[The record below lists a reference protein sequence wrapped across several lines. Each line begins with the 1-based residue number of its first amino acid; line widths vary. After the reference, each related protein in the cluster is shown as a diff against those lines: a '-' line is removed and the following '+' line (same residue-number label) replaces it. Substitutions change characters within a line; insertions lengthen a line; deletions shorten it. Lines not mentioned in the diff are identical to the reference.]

1 MADTADAALLAAKRE
16 LNSLLI
22 ELDAVWPK
30 WPQGR
35 NVIARLN

>member
-22 ELDAVWPK
+22 ELDTLWPK
-30 WPQGR
+30 GLHGC
-35 NVIARLN
+35 NVFVRVN

>member
-22 ELDAVWPK
+22 ELDAFWPK
-30 WPQGR
+30 WPQER
-35 NVIARLN
+35 NAIARVN